1 MDPICPICRESKEP
15 GWMCEKHPGKPWG
28 HEGCEAAGTPCV
40 CNPEQEIEAQW
51 DELEP
56 APPPAKPD

>member
-1 MDPICPICRESKEP
+1 
-15 GWMCEKHPGKPWG
+15 MCEKHPGKPWG